1 MVKRAKLTI
10 QLKLYRKEDQ
20 TYLSLL
26 QRLSH
31 KDMCND
37 KAHSKVV
44 NPDLFFGLQL

>member
-1 MVKRAKLTI
+1 MVKRAKFNI
-10 QLKLYRKEDQ
+10 QLKLYSKEGR

-37 KAHSKVV
+37 KVHSKVV
-44 NPDLFFGLQL
+44 NPEIIFGLQL